1 MRRLDLDRDALV
13 RRNKQLAEAFHQ
25 PPVQHRLRRYMINT
39 ISKFPFMPL
48 TKGWNRILF
57 IKPDHLG
64 DMLLAIPAMR
74 ALKRVQPY
82 AEIHVLAGAWSAS
95 VLANVPEVDLV
106 LTVNFPGFARD
117 KDKKNY
123 LAPYTQ
129 LIKVSRQLR
138 QIGYG
143 HAVILRPDHWWG
155 AMLSYVAGISERIGY
170 DIENVSQ
177 FLTQASNHRHE
188 HAIRQNLRLVEQWTG
203 QLSDDEIPYY
213 LDVYDDERETV
224 HHYLAQF
231 GISAQRRYFCIHPG
245 SGTWV
250 KHWENDQWAKI
261 ADTLIDQ
268 LDADVIFTGGDGE
281 RAMVDNIQN
290 RMEHKSYTSAG
301 DLNIQQLAALYENS
315 LLVLGADSGPIHLA
329 AAVKTP
335 TVALFG
341 PADPIEFAPW
351 GDKNHHMVVTSSIG
365 CRPCRVLDWGD
376 DAPEYHPCVREITI
390 GQVLEAA
397 RTVVTPL

>member
-1 MRRLDLDRDALV
+1 LDRETLV
-13 RRNKQLAEAFHQ
+13 RRNNQLAEAFHQ
-25 PPVQHRLRRYMINT
+25 TPVQHRLRRYLINVV
-39 ISKFPFMPL
+39 SKFPFSPL

-64 DMLLAIPAMR
+64 DMLLAIPAIR
-74 ALKRVQPY
+74 ALKQVQPY
-82 AEIHVLAGAWSAS
+82 TEIHVLAGSWSGS

-106 LTVNFPGFARD
+106 LTIDFPGFMRGEE
-117 KDKKNY
+117 KTNY

-129 LIKVSRQLR
+129 LLKVSRQLR

-143 HAVILRPDHWWG
+143 HAVIMRPDHWWG
-155 AMLSYVAGISERIGY
+155 AMLAYVAGISERIGY
-170 DIENVSQ
+170 DVDNVAR
-177 FLTQASNHRHE
+177 FLTQALPHRHD

-203 QLSDDEIPYY
+203 HLSDADVPYY
-213 LDVYDDERETV
+213 LDVYDDERQYIQ
-224 HHYLAQF
+224 HYLAQF
-231 GISAQRRYFCIHPG
+231 GISGKRYFCIHPG

-250 KHWENDQWAKI
+250 KRWKNELWAKV

-268 LDADVIFTGGDGE
+268 LDAEVIFTGGDGE

-301 DLNIQQLAALYENS
+301 NLNIEQLAALYENA
-315 LLVLGADSGPIHLA
+315 LVVMGPDSGPLHLS

-335 TVALFG
+335 TVTLFG
-341 PADPIEFAPW
+341 PADPVEFAPW
-351 GDKNHHMVVTSSIG
+351 GDKHHHLLLTSPIG
-365 CRPCRVLDWGD
+365 CRPCRVLDWGED
-376 DAPEYHPCVREITI
+376 DPAYHPCVREITI

-397 RTVVTPL
+397 RTVVNPR